1 VGTQANNCLHIWEGC
16 FVAEI
21 NAVLSRLTAEELEEI
36 KSLGPK
42 GRLGRHLVEALDRAA
57 GGPEA
62 GRGLYVLDG
71 AVNGNGGQFHILRD
85 DVSSRLFQSETDPR

>member
-1 VGTQANNCLHIWEGC
+1 
-16 FVAEI
+16 VAEI
-21 NAVLSRLTAEELEEI
+21 NAVLARLTADELEEI
-36 KSLGPK
+36 KALGPR
-42 GRLGRHLVEALDRAA
+42 GRLGRHLVDALDRAA

-85 DVSSRLFQSETDPR
+85 DVSDRVFRDTDPR